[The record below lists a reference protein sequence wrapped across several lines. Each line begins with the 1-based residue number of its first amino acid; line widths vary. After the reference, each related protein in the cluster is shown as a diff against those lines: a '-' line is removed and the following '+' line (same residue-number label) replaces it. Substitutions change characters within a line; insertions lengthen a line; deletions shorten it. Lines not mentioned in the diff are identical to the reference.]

1 MLANVRSLR
10 NKIDELQAHCNL
22 QWAYKEANLICIT
35 ETWLDHTITDAEL
48 FLDGFGV
55 PLRADRDN
63 AKSGKKIGGGLCVYV
78 NTSWSRTANIRE
90 TYCSPD
96 VELLC
101 VSFRPKYLPR
111 EFGKVTLIVVYVPPS
126 GNDARAADV
135 IVDCAQRVQAS
146 SPDSPLFIMG
156 DFNSCRLSKS
166 LPTFQQ
172 YVKCAT
178 RGSKTLD
185 LCYGNVR
192 NAYKACKKP
201 PLTETEGEVQGEE
214 KETEELVVVSE
225 SRESTEHN
233 ANQPSTS
240 GSEGAKEKRSDSL
253 AAEIYTETKA
263 MCEESG
269 VSVKELY
276 RKHAKSR
283 VMEDFVCESACG
295 ARSEADSSSDSNELK
310 RKLLF
315 PCVDRMLSELE
326 KRFSGISEELL
337 QGIQACCPTSA
348 LFLCEPAM
356 KALAAHYHIELK
368 SEEVLI
374 AKNFLRRKME
384 VVLVKDVISVYN
396 LLDCDRFPSLKDF
409 DQSGFDYSS

>member
-126 GNDARAADV
+126 GNDARATDV

-156 DFNSCRLSKS
+156 DFNSCPLSKS
-166 LPTFQQ
+166 LPTFQHAFNTVQ
-172 YVKCAT
+172 PHLVGQKLQRMNVNPHLILWVLSFLSEREQVGEVERKGDREKK
-178 RGSKTLD
+178 RGE
-185 LCYGNVR
+185 
-192 NAYKACKKP
+192 KKGER
-201 PLTETEGEVQGEE
+201 LRERAGVEGERNERKGERDKGGAEQG
-214 KETEELVVVSE
+214 
-225 SRESTEHN
+225 RE
-233 ANQPSTS
+233 
-240 GSEGAKEKRSDSL
+240 
-253 AAEIYTETKA
+253 
-263 MCEESG
+263 
-269 VSVKELY
+269 
-276 RKHAKSR
+276 
-283 VMEDFVCESACG
+283 
-295 ARSEADSSSDSNELK
+295 
-310 RKLLF
+310 
-315 PCVDRMLSELE
+315 
-326 KRFSGISEELL
+326 
-337 QGIQACCPTSA
+337 
-348 LFLCEPAM
+348 
-356 KALAAHYHIELK
+356 
-368 SEEVLI
+368 
-374 AKNFLRRKME
+374 
-384 VVLVKDVISVYN
+384 
-396 LLDCDRFPSLKDF
+396 
-409 DQSGFDYSS
+409 